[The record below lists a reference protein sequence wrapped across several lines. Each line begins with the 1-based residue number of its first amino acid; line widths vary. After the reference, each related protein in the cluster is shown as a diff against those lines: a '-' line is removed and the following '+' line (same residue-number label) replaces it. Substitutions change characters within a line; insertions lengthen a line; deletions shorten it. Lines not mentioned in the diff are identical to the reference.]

1 MCGGEG
7 PRGAESTLGE
17 TAFVTLLCPQWL
29 LSLIFSDSPNEKNS
43 VLLSIYRHLYLHGS
57 GVSSSVL
64 DDLLTESDSLCKL
77 PAPQSLL
84 SHKLPAL
91 LASASSHGG
100 PCVPTC
106 VAILGMSEA

>member
-1 MCGGEG
+1 MGEG

-29 LSLIFSDSPNEKNS
+29 LSLIFSNSPNEKYS
-43 VLLSIYRHLYLHGS
+43 VPFSVYRHLYLHRS
-57 GVSSSVL
+57 GVSGSAL
-64 DDLLTESDSLCKL
+64 DDLLTKSDSLCKL
-77 PAPQSLL
+77 PAPRSLP

-91 LASASSHGG
+91 LATASSHRG